1 MMTSRP
7 ARKVLIPEGPFVAID
22 FETADYGSDSACAV
36 ALMRVDG
43 MNIVERKSCLIRPPR
58 PYFQFTYI
66 HGIRWLDVK
75 DQPTFADL
83 WPQLA
88 AIVEG
93 AAFLA
98 AHNAPFDRNVLRTC
112 CAAAGLAMPAQ
123 PFVCTVQLARKT
135 WGLRRAKLPDVCN
148 HLGLPLKHHDAGSDA
163 EACAGIVIAA
173 KRALGG

>member
-1 MMTSRP
+1 M
-7 ARKVLIPEGPFVAID
+7 LQIPEGPFVAID

-43 MNIVERKSCLIRPPR
+43 MRIVERKSCLIRPPR
-58 PYFQFTYI
+58 SCFQFTYI

-75 DQPTFADL
+75 DQPTFAEL

-88 AIVEG
+88 GMLEG

-112 CAAAGLAMPAQ
+112 CAAAGLAMPPQ